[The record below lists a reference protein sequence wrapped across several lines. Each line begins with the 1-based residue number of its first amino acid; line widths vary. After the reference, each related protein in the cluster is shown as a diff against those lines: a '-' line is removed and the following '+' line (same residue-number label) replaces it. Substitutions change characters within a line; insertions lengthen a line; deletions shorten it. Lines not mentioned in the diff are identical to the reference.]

1 MSVSVMALLPVL
13 RFLPMGFRRS
23 MRSVRRFFATAP
35 ERTGSYWN
43 TVRQLWILFR
53 TPPFSVLSSMAF
65 TSSTLRGGGAAS
77 MVSVTACRSSGGK
90 VCHSPLKVPHF
101 LSVAG
106 NQGSPFPYVGEQQ
119 HIQQIFHMGLFLQG
133 FHEKRVPFFL
143 RRLGGIVPLPAA
155 QQIVIVGQYPE
166 TVALHA
172 PELLLRAFLPGLPL
186 RAAPAWWLPVLI
198 RDGEILRQ
206 HEGGFLGADVFQT
219 GNKVNHIPVC
229 LTAEAM
235 EAPVNLHAG
244 VFIVME
250 GADAHPVSSYPDT
263 VMLGGLPGGNRLL
276 HGFKYVQ

>member
-1 MSVSVMALLPVL
+1 
-13 RFLPMGFRRS
+13 
-23 MRSVRRFFATAP
+23 
-35 ERTGSYWN
+35 
-43 TVRQLWILFR
+43 
-53 TPPFSVLSSMAF
+53 
-65 TSSTLRGGGAAS
+65 

-133 FHEKRVPFFL
+133 FHEKRVPFL
-143 RRLGGIVPLPAA
+143 VRRLGGIVPLPAA
-155 QQIVIVGQYPE
+155 QQIVIVRQYPE
-166 TVALHA
+166 AIPLHA
-172 PELLLRAFLPGLPL
+172 LELLFRAFLPGSWL
-186 RAAPAWWLPVLI
+186 RAAPVWRLPVLI
-198 RDGEILRQ
+198 GDGEVLRQ
-206 HEGGFLGADVFQT
+206 HEGGFFGADVFQT

-229 LTAEAM
+229 LTAETV

-250 GADAHPVSSYPDT
+250 GTDAHPGSSHPDAVT
-263 VMLGGLPGGNRLL
+263 LGGLPGGNRLL

>member
-1 MSVSVMALLPVL
+1 
-13 RFLPMGFRRS
+13 
-23 MRSVRRFFATAP
+23 
-35 ERTGSYWN
+35 
-43 TVRQLWILFR
+43 
-53 TPPFSVLSSMAF
+53 
-65 TSSTLRGGGAAS
+65 

-90 VCHSPLKVPHF
+90 VCHSSLKVPHF

-106 NQGSPFPYVGEQQ
+106 NQGSPFPHIGEQQ

-133 FHEKRVPFFL
+133 FHEKRVPFL
-143 RRLGGIVPLPAA
+143 VRCLGGIVPLPAA

-166 TVALHA
+166 AISLHA
-172 PELLLRAFLPGLPL
+172 PELLLRAFLPFSWL
-186 RAAPAWWLPVLI
+186 RAASAVWLPVLI
-198 RDGEILRQ
+198 GDGEILRQ
-206 HEGGFLGADVFQT
+206 HEGGFFGADVFQT

-276 HGFKYVQ
+276 HDFKYVQ

>member
-1 MSVSVMALLPVL
+1 
-13 RFLPMGFRRS
+13 
-23 MRSVRRFFATAP
+23 
-35 ERTGSYWN
+35 
-43 TVRQLWILFR
+43 
-53 TPPFSVLSSMAF
+53 
-65 TSSTLRGGGAAS
+65 

-106 NQGSPFPYVGEQQ
+106 NQGSPFLHIGEQQ

-166 TVALHA
+166 AISLHA
-172 PELLLRAFLPGLPL
+172 LKLLFRAFLPGISL
-186 RAAPAWWLPVLI
+186 RAAPAWWLLI
-198 RDGEILRQ
+198 LIGDGEVLRQ
-206 HEGGFLGADVFQT
+206 HEGGFPGADVFQT

-229 LTAEAM
+229 LTAETV

-250 GADAHPVSSYPDT
+250 RADAHPVSSHPDA

>member
-23 MRSVRRFFATAP
+23 IRSVRRFFATAP
-35 ERTGSYWN
+35 ERMGSYWN

-53 TPPFSVLSSMAF
+53 TPPFSVPSSMAL

-166 TVALHA
+166 AISLHA
-172 PELLLRAFLPGLPL
+172 LKLLFRAFLPGISL
-186 RAAPAWWLPVLI
+186 RAAPAWWLLI
-198 RDGEILRQ
+198 LIGDGEVLRQ
-206 HEGGFLGADVFQT
+206 HEGGFPGADVFQT

-250 GADAHPVSSYPDT
+250 GADAHPVSPYQDT
-263 VMLGGLPGGNRLL
+263 VMLGSLPGGNRLF
-276 HGFKYVQ
+276 HGFKYIQ